1 MNSIESIMN
10 LMKHDLTAVQLE
22 KLQSVLEAV
31 LAVQKDLPPIDDLI
45 RRFET
50 SKRLMG
56 IKDTSLC
63 QYTLEVRMLSKN
75 MSKPLNQL
83 TTTDIKDYL
92 SRYRS
97 EHSISM
103 VTIQNKLR
111 FLSSFFEFM
120 LDDGYITKNPIK
132 GIGRILVEKRIKK
145 AFTAEDLARIRDSCR
160 TLRDRAL
167 VEFLYSTGCRVSEC
181 TALQVKDIDF
191 RADELIVFGKGHKER
206 VCYLNKTAKSYL
218 REYLRSR
225 NAAQDAP
232 LFCHTRVDARLT
244 PRSVELI
251 LKDIG
256 QRAIVENVH
265 PHRFRRTFATD
276 LWKAGV
282 PVETIRILMGHTNIA
297 TTLRYI
303 DIDPCGVKQAFT
315 RAQKVMAGKK

>member
-1 MNSIESIMN
+1 MTQIESIIK
-10 LMKHDLTAVQLE
+10 LMKHDLSAVQLA

-31 LAVQKDLPPIDDLI
+31 LTVQKDLPSVDDLI
-45 RRFET
+45 KRFET

-63 QYTLEVRMLSKN
+63 QYTLEVRMLAKN
-75 MSKPLNQL
+75 LSKPLNQL

-145 AFTAEDLARIRDSCR
+145 AFTAEDLARIRDACR

-181 TALQVKDIDF
+181 TALQVKDINF

-206 VCYLNKTAKSYL
+206 VCYLNKIAKNYL

-225 NAAQDAP
+225 DAAHNTP
-232 LFCHTRVDARLT
+232 LFCHTRLDARLT

-256 QRAIVENVH
+256 QRAGVENVH

-315 RAQKVMAGKK
+315 RAQKVMARGK

>member
-22 KLQSVLEAV
+22 KLRTVLEAV
-31 LAVQKDLPPIDDLI
+31 LSVQKDLPPIDDLI

-92 SRYRS
+92 SRYRMD
-97 EHSISM
+97 HNISM

-111 FLSSFFEFM
+111 FLSSFFEYM
-120 LDDGYITKNPIK
+120 VDDGYITKNPIK

-145 AFTAEDLARIRDSCR
+145 AFTAEDLARIRDACR

-206 VCYLNKTAKSYL
+206 VCYLNKIAKNYL

-225 NAAQDAP
+225 DAAHDAP
-232 LFCHTRVDARLT
+232 LFCHTRLDARLT
-244 PRSVELI
+244 PRAVELI

-256 QRAIVENVH
+256 QRAGVENVH

-315 RAQKVMAGKK
+315 RAQKVMARGK